1 MFGVLTTD
9 HYRPRLSGGRAL
21 DVIRAAANSFQ
32 PNASRIQT
40 QGRPYTPSGI
50 SFAVQQSEQSR
61 LTNLSQQW

>member
-50 SFAVQQSEQSR
+50 VQQSEQSR